1 MKKMIDMNNE
11 ELKRFLLKDSS
22 YFNLELP
29 PYYKFNGLLIYIDNK
44 IKDKK
49 ELKDLCSGKKRPNN
63 YEDVNYKLFYNKD
76 GKFDWRPI
84 ELINPILY
92 VYLVNL
98 ISEKNNWKELKK
110 IFKKFQKNKKII
122 CCSIPV
128 ESYDRNSDKKEG
140 ILNWWNR
147 FEQSTIEKSLSFN
160 CMAITDITNCYGSIY
175 THSII
180 WAINGKKNAK
190 ENKKQDNLGNEID
203 KVIMAMS
210 YGQTNGIP
218 QGSILMDFIAEI
230 ILGYA
235 DYEIGNKLKKKK
247 IVDYSILRFRDDY
260 RIFAKNEFDLK
271 RILKIITEVL
281 IELNFKLNS
290 NKTLITDDIITN
302 SIKKDKENVL
312 VNNYIVENSIQKSLY
327 NIRKLS
333 ILYPNSGSISKLL
346 TKLYEEQIKKEKKE
360 INYLGQ
366 IISILVDIMYRN
378 PRTYAQ
384 GTMILSYILNPISE
398 DDKEKY
404 VKLILQ
410 KFSNIPNTN
419 YLEIWL
425 QRMLINTNIR
435 ENFQEILCE
444 KIYKKGDKIKIWNN
458 EWTNLEIDENLIID
472 YSKIANINPIIE
484 EKEVNPFV
492 RYYN

>member
-1 MKKMIDMNNE
+1 MFRE
-11 ELKRFLLKDSS
+11 
-22 YFNLELP
+22 
-29 PYYKFNGLLIYIDNK
+29 
-44 IKDKK
+44 
-49 ELKDLCSGKKRPNN
+49 KRPNN

-98 ISEKNNWKELKK
+98 ISEHNNWEELKEL
-110 IFKKFQKNKKII
+110 FKKFQENEKII

-128 ESYDRNSDKKEG
+128 ESDDKDSDKKEA

-160 CMAITDITNCYGSIY
+160 WMAITDITNCYGSIY
-175 THSII
+175 THSIS
-180 WAINGKKNAK
+180 WAINGKENAK
-190 ENKKQDNLGNEID
+190 KNKKQDNLGNEID
-203 KVIMAMS
+203 RVIMAMS
-210 YGQTNGIP
+210 NGQTNGIP
-218 QGSILMDFIAEI
+218 QGSVLMDFIAEI

-235 DYEIGNKLKKKK
+235 DYEIGNKLEEEK
-247 IVDYSILRFRDDY
+247 IVDYFILRFRDDY

-346 TKLYEEQIKKEKKE
+346 TKLYEKQIKKEKKE
-360 INYLGQ
+360 INYLEP

-384 GTMILSYILNPISE
+384 GTMILSYILNPISDE
-398 DDKEKY
+398 DKEKY

-425 QRMLINTNIR
+425 QRMLINTKLI
-435 ENFQEILCE
+435 ECFKGKLCK
-444 KIYKKGDKIKIWNN
+444 KIYEADADIKIWNN
-458 EWTNLEIDENLIID
+458 EWINTDIKIDESLIID
-472 YSKIANINPIIE
+472 YNKIENINPIIE

-492 RYYN
+492 QYYK

>member
-1 MKKMIDMNNE
+1 
-11 ELKRFLLKDSS
+11 
-22 YFNLELP
+22 
-29 PYYKFNGLLIYIDNK
+29 
-44 IKDKK
+44 
-49 ELKDLCSGKKRPNN
+49 
-63 YEDVNYKLFYNKD
+63 
-76 GKFDWRPI
+76 
-84 ELINPILY
+84 
-92 VYLVNL
+92 
-98 ISEKNNWKELKK
+98 
-110 IFKKFQKNKKII
+110 
-122 CCSIPV
+122 
-128 ESYDRNSDKKEG
+128 
-140 ILNWWNR
+140 
-147 FEQSTIEKSLSFN
+147 
-160 CMAITDITNCYGSIY
+160 
-175 THSII
+175 
-180 WAINGKKNAK
+180 
-190 ENKKQDNLGNEID
+190 
-203 KVIMAMS
+203 
-210 YGQTNGIP
+210 
-218 QGSILMDFIAEI
+218 MDFIAKI

-247 IVDYSILRFRDDY
+247 IVNYSILRFRDDY

-271 RILKIITEVL
+271 IILKIITEVL

-302 SIKKDKENVL
+302 SIKKDKEDVL

-346 TKLYEEQIKKEKKE
+346 IKLYEEQIKKEKKE

-384 GTMILSYILNPISE
+384 GTMILSYILNPISD

-404 VKLILQ
+404 IKHILQ

-435 ENFQEILCE
+435 ENFQETLCQ
-444 KIYKKGDKIKIWNN
+444 KIYKKDDDIKIWNN
-458 EWTNLEIDENLIID
+458 EWTNLEIDENSIID
-472 YSKIANINPIIE
+472 YTKIANINPIIE

-492 RYYN
+492 RDYN